1 MSPEQVSQNSGLT
14 ADFSVLF
21 VSLFTDPAFEN
32 CRISMINSTG
42 IKALRV
48 QEFSAVYATKR
59 TTDTKT
65 AVLL

>member
-32 CRISMINSTG
+32 CQISMINSTG
-42 IKALRV
+42 IKVLRV
-48 QEFSAVYATKR
+48 QEFSSVYAAKR
-59 TTDTKT
+59 TADVKT